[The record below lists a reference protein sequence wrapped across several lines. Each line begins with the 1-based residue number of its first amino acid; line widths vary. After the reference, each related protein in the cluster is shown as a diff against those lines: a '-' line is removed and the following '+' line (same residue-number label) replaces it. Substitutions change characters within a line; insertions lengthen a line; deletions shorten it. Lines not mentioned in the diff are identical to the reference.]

1 VSKREMDLGR
11 LAQKVGR
18 RLEDEGQA
26 TSQRLH
32 DWKRT
37 EQLPKTRGSC
47 DGCDGFGWVG
57 DEKCEQC
64 GGTGDGGGFGNRDP
78 KDSKQDRE
86 ASRLSSE
93 WTSIRVQLE
102 HLLKRAAWLMDQA
115 KAEHRQL
122 DKHRT
127 PAQVEADGWC
137 GAHWHAVKAL
147 VPITLRSSGE
157 PYYKGRCRFCG
168 SWPGGDP
175 PADVLRTRQ
184 AQRAAS

>member
-1 VSKREMDLGR
+1 MSKRELDLGR

-18 RLEDEGQA
+18 RIEDEGQA
-26 TSQRLH
+26 TSQRFH

-37 EQLPKTRGSC
+37 EQIAADSTRG
-47 DGCDGFGWVG
+47 
-57 DEKCEQC
+57 
-64 GGTGDGGGFGNRDP
+64 GGGVEQDR
-78 KDSKQDRE
+78 SDRE
-86 ASRLSSE
+86 ASRLAAE
-93 WTSIRVQLE
+93 WMRVRVQLQDA
-102 HLLKRAAWLMDQA
+102 LQRAAWLMDQA